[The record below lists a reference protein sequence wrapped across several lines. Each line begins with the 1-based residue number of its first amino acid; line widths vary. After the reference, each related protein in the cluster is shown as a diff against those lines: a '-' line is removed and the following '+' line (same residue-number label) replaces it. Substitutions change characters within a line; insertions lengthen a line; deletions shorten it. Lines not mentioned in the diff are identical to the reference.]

1 MSHIPGASGCMNWEY
16 LESSLLPLKFDFFF
30 LINQKPYEILVNEKA
45 LKMFHL
51 HLHHSQHQKFVLWT
65 WSEGFPC
72 KRLSVCYQL
81 CCCTSRAVQQGLS
94 GHQKENRADVPLGW
108 AIRRMCTGSF
118 SSLQVD
124 TTFLLHRPG
133 RKKSME
139 NLALEV
145 LHVL

>member
-16 LESSLLPLKFDFFF
+16 LVSSLLPLKFFGFF
-30 LINQKPYEILVNEKA
+30 LINQKPYKILVYEMA
-45 LKMFHL
+45 LKKFHF
-51 HLHHSQHQKFVLWT
+51 HLHHSEHQKFVLWT
-65 WSEGFPC
+65 WSEGLPS
-72 KRLSVCYQL
+72 KRSVCYQL
-81 CCCTSRAVQQGLS
+81 CCCTSHAVQQGLPL
-94 GHQKENRADVPLGW
+94 HQKENRADVPLGRD
-108 AIRRMCTGSF
+108 IRRICTGSH

-124 TTFLLHRPG
+124 TVFLLHGPG